1 MNKFYL
7 VGIPGCGK
15 TTLGKRVA
23 ECLNMPFFDTDKMAK
38 NKLGDVSYTDMFK
51 LFLHGHFSRE
61 EKNAVIEVAGY
72 DEPAIVATGAEVGLV
87 KESVE
92 IMKSTGYIIH
102 IKRETQ
108 SILNEMEGK
117 PSIGFVLVDRNN
129 ENGEKPVSMQK
140 LAVIEYAKCLAE
152 YEMAAD
158 LNFSNYGSEDE
169 GVEKLA
175 LLIQMIME
183 SETEKTVPLPPA

>member
-23 ECLNMPFFDTDKMAK
+23 ERLNMPFFDTDEMARK
-38 NKLGDVSYTDMFK
+38 KLGDVSFADMFR
-51 LFLHGHFSRE
+51 LYLHGHFSRE
-61 EKNAVIEVAGY
+61 EKNAIIEITGY

-87 KESVE
+87 KESVKV
-92 IMKSTGYIIH
+92 MKSTGYIIN
-102 IKRETQ
+102 IKREAQ
-108 SILNEMEGK
+108 SILNEMEEK
-117 PSIGFVLVDRNN
+117 PSGLALVDKNN
-129 ENGEKPVSMQK
+129 GITINMSQQ
-140 LAVIEYAKCLAE
+140 AVIEYAKCIDE

-158 LNFSNYGSEDE
+158 INFNNCGSEDE

-175 LLIQMIME
+175 LFIQTIME
-183 SETEKTVPLPPA
+183 SKSET